1 MFRNLD
7 ELEVGEL
14 FSLSVEDREK
24 VIEIGVDLLFQEVMI
39 TAQINEMKPSILLS
53 GALGNIEQQIKYH
66 TDNDNFELSYYF
78 TEIFWEANKRLEEL
92 RKDNGNV
99 FL

>member
-14 FSLSVEDREK
+14 FSLSVEERK
-24 VIEIGVDLLFQEVMI
+24 RVIEIGVDTLFQEI
-39 TAQINEMKPSILLS
+39 LFTAQMNEIKPSILLS
-53 GALGNIEQQIKYH
+53 GALGNIEQQIKHH

-78 TEIFWEANKRLEEL
+78 TEVFWEANKRLEEL
-92 RKDNGNV
+92 RKNNGNV